1 MYMEK
6 LLQEFFSGTFLLV
19 FIPFKWD
26 QNTSGCGNDDIM
38 NFVRYI

>member
-6 LLQEFFSGTFLLV
+6 LLQEFFSGTFFWV
-19 FIPFKWD
+19 FIPFKCD